1 MGAPTRGDVQRVPV
15 GDAAARLER
24 LHNALGAVSW
34 SAAPGELRLLHVEGD
49 TEGLLGV
56 AAPDLDRVAMSL
68 LEVVFAGD
76 QERMRTLLN
85 RSDPPSGRLLCR
97 VLDVHGATRWTS
109 TVSYPVTDQ
118 HGQLERIDG
127 VTVDITA
134 RSEREADLVD
144 TAERLQLALD
154 TLHGAWWEWD
164 VPAGALQ
171 VSPRWFELLGLEP
184 GSLAVTPELLF
195 DHVIPEERE
204 RVQAT
209 LRESV
214 ARGDSTFAFES
225 CLRHAD
231 GHEVPA
237 LWRGAIRAEP
247 HTLRIMGSTIDL
259 TATKRSEERQ
269 ADQYR
274 QLRRMNRDLRRQAR
288 IDQLTGVANR
298 RGFDEFLER
307 TWRQAQLEAR
317 GVGLIICDVDE
328 FKRYNDH
335 LGHVQGDRCLMQV
348 ARSISDSVRD
358 PGDLVARYG
367 GEEFA
372 VVLAST
378 SQEEAQEIAERIRAD
393 LAALALPH
401 PFSHVSPRLTM
412 SFGVAWARPG
422 LQDRAQTLL
431 VRADDALLHAKQAGR
446 NRIVAADAPAAPAPP
461 AAPGLPEA
469 HPGMATGPAQASR

>member
-1 MGAPTRGDVQRVPV
+1 MAAPARSDAQHGAP
-15 GDAAARLER
+15 GDAAARLAR
-24 LHNALGAVSW
+24 LHEALGAVSW
-34 SAAPGELRLLHVEGD
+34 SATPGDLQLLHVEGD
-49 TEGLLGV
+49 TAGLLGV
-56 AAPDLDRVAMSL
+56 AAPDPETITGRVLD
-68 LEVVFAGD
+68 VVHPED
-76 QERMRTLLN
+76 RERMHLLLN
-85 RSDPPSGRLLCR
+85 RPQSPSGRLLCR

-109 TVSYPVTDQ
+109 TVCYPVTDR

-127 VTVDITA
+127 VTVDTTA
-134 RSEREADLVD
+134 RAEREADLVD
-144 TAERLQLALD
+144 TVERLELALD

-164 VPAGALQ
+164 VSRGAVQ

-184 GSLAVTPELLF
+184 ASSAGTAEVLF
-195 DHVIPEERE
+195 DHVVAEDRA

-209 LRESV
+209 VQESV
-214 ARGDSTFAFES
+214 ARGDDTFAFES
-225 CLRHAD
+225 RLRHVD
-231 GHEVPA
+231 GHEIPV
-237 LWRGAIRAEP
+237 LWRGTIRDEQD
-247 HTLRIMGSTIDL
+247 TLRILGSTIDL
-259 TATKRSEERQ
+259 TESKRSEARQ
-269 ADQYR
+269 AELYR
-274 QLRRMNRDLRRQAR
+274 QLRLMNRDLRRQAR
-288 IDQLTGVANR
+288 VDQLTGVANR

-307 TWRQAQLEAR
+307 TWRQAQLQAR

-335 LGHVQGDRCLMQV
+335 LGHVQGDRCLTQV
-348 ARSISDSVRD
+348 ARSIRDSVRD

-378 SQEEAQEIAERIRAD
+378 TQEEAREIADRIRAD

-422 LQDRAQTLL
+422 VQDRAQTLL

-446 NRIVAADAPAAPAPP
+446 DRIVVAATPAT
-461 AAPGLPEA
+461 PGSATSGPWVLNGLA
-469 HPGMATGPAQASR
+469 HASR